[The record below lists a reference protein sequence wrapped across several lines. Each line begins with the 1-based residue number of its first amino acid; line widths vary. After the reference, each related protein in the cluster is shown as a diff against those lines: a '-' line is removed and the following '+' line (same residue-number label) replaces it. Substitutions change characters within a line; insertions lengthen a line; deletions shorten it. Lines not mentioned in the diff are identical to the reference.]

1 MIAASEIARLF
12 RRNQT
17 HLECGSHGTPQ
28 EVEVIS
34 LRFCSFLTPRS

>member
-1 MIAASEIARLF
+1 MIAAFEIARLF

-28 EVEVIS
+28 KVEVIS
-34 LRFCSFLTPRS
+34 LRFAVF